1 MISKIKKIS
10 VDRDMIKYLAVIP
23 MVIGHFCGYL
33 SNDMLYKDMHPA
45 VYVLMQTALFAPPVF
60 FFFISEGF
68 RYTRS
73 RKKYAVRLLIFAL
86 INQVPFCLA
95 NYGTLLTTE
104 FFLNLNIIFT
114 LLLGLISIMIWE
126 TKLKTAPR
134 IILIVLLDALTF
146 VLTSEWM
153 IFGIPIILGF
163 HIFRDRPKERFIW
176 FLSMVTMQ
184 EIMIAV
190 FGFSGW
196 FYTLLGTFITFASM
210 MAAYYVIFHCYSGEK
225 GKHPAFAKWFFYIIY
240 PVHLWVIYIV
250 LYVI

>member
-1 MISKIKKIS
+1 MIPKINKIS

-33 SNDMLYKDMHPA
+33 SEDMLYKDMHPA
-45 VYVLMQTALFAPPVF
+45 VYVLMQMSLFAPPVF

-73 RKKYAVRLLIFAL
+73 RKKYAVRLLIFAF
-86 INQVPFCLA
+86 INQAPFCLA
-95 NYGTLLTTE
+95 NYGTLLTKE
-104 FFLNLNIIFT
+104 IFLNLNIIFT

-146 VLTSEWM
+146 ILTSEWM

-190 FGFSGW
+190 LGFSGW

-240 PVHLWVIYIV
+240 PVHLWVIYMV